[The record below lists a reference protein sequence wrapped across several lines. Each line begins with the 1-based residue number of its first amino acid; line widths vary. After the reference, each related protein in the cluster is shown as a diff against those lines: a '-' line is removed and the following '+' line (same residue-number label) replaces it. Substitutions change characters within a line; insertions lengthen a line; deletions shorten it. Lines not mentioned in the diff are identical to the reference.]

1 MDALYL
7 GILATFWSSMQAIH
21 PDCAII
27 SQHIRAQELCNQTRW
42 RENKNQTEPQEE
54 GSLKTTECVGGYLD
68 GEKKQEMLNQLLRLN
83 CGVHEEQEQRKW
95 APLPTRALG
104 SQVHFSPH
112 YHAHGASPGRQRQ
125 GRDLERNQ
133 DSKGEPVLLGSTP
146 DTRQRKK
153 GAYTVCKVY
162 AGLCWSV
169 LICAVGLCR
178 SMQVNAG
185 LCWSVLI
192 GAVGLCRSMLVCAV
206 LIGAVGLCRSMLV
219 SADLCCGPVQVY
231 AGLCWSVLVSADW
244 CCGAVQVYAGL
255 CWSVLIGAVELCRS
269 MLVCAGLCWSVLVS
283 ADWCC
288 GPVQVYAGCRTE
300 WDEIRCWLRA
310 DVGQV
315 VNVSC
320 SEVFQHFSSKQGY
333 IYRNC
338 TAAGWSDLYPP
349 YEEACEFGD
358 DAEPESETTY
368 FSTLKQ
374 VYTAGYATS
383 LISLI
388 TAIAVLASF
397 RKFHC
402 TRNYIHINLF
412 TSFILRASAVFI
424 KDTVL
429 FSDESLDHCFM
440 STVACKS
447 AVAFF
452 QFSIL
457 ANYFWLLVEGMY
469 LQTLLALTFVSQ
481 RKYFWWYILI
491 GWGVPSVVLV
501 IWVLTRNLYD
511 NRGCWDDT
519 DNIGIW
525 WIIKGPITAS
535 LFANIIIFL
544 NVIRIL
550 VQKLK
555 SPGVGGNDPGHFMT
569 ITPYR
574 A

>member
-1 MDALYL
+1 MASLHMNALYL
-7 GILATFWSSMQAIH
+7 WILGSFWRTVLQVEAIH

-27 SQHIRAQELCNQTRW
+27 SQHMKAQELCSQIKRK
-42 RENKNQTEPQEE
+42 ESKNQTE
-54 GSLKTTECVGGYLD
+54 
-68 GEKKQEMLNQLLRLN
+68 
-83 CGVHEEQEQRKW
+83 
-95 APLPTRALG
+95 A
-104 SQVHFSPH
+104 
-112 YHAHGASPGRQRQ
+112 Q
-125 GRDLERNQ
+125 G
-133 DSKGEPVLLGSTP
+133 
-146 DTRQRKK
+146 
-153 GAYTVCKVY
+153 CK
-162 AGLCWSV
+162 
-169 LICAVGLCR
+169 
-178 SMQVNAG
+178 
-185 LCWSVLI
+185 
-192 GAVGLCRSMLVCAV
+192 
-206 LIGAVGLCRSMLV
+206 
-219 SADLCCGPVQVY
+219 
-231 AGLCWSVLVSADW
+231 
-244 CCGAVQVYAGL
+244 
-255 CWSVLIGAVELCRS
+255 
-269 MLVCAGLCWSVLVS
+269 
-283 ADWCC
+283 
-288 GPVQVYAGCRTE
+288 TE

-338 TAAGWSDLYPP
+338 TAEGWSDLDPP
-349 YEEACEFGD
+349 YENACELGNVT
-358 DAEPESETTY
+358 EPESKTTY
-368 FSTLKQ
+368 FSTFKQ

-388 TAIAVLASF
+388 TAILVFTVF

-412 TSFILRASAVFI
+412 SSFILRASAVFI
-424 KDTVL
+424 KDAVL

-481 RKYFWWYILI
+481 RKYFWWYILT
-491 GWGVPSVVLV
+491 GWGVPSVVLIV
-501 IWVLTRNLYD
+501 WVLARSFYD
-511 NRGCWDDT
+511 NSGCWDDT
-519 DNIGIW
+519 ENVSVW

-550 VQKLK
+550 VEKLK
-555 SPGVGGNDPGHFMT
+555 FPGVGGNDTGHFMRLAKST
-569 ITPYR
+569 LFLIPLFGMHYTVFAFLPENTGETARLYIELGLGSFQGFVVSLLYCFLNGEVQAELKRILWKWQTQNQLSPGKKRRITVTQISVLDR
-574 A
+574 AEPQSHSTSTKVTSL